1 MGRRGRFVPITSLPC
16 DIIGQMQVLTDD
28 QNAHIH
34 PLVMNGLVG
43 RMLVLP
49 RKSSRA
55 KREILFLY
63 GIHSSLERMNCL
75 AESLQTYGRVIMP
88 DLPGIG
94 GMESFYKIGEKP
106 LLDTYADYLASFIKL
121 CYKRKKVTVVGFSF
135 GFMIVTRMLQ
145 RYPEMTDK
153 IELLVSVSGMAHYE
167 DVAMKR
173 LPRGSLLLLSRFA
186 SRRLPSKVVK
196 TFILNKWCI
205 KAAHNLTKKRNA
217 NYLSMPAEQL
227 KEMIDYDTY
236 LWKIN
241 DVRTYFAA
249 LKTILTFNNCLHVVK
264 VPVQHVSTNGDQWL
278 DEYLVEQHLHI
289 IFSEV
294 GLHQAKVKSHMPTL
308 LVTSAEAGSYFPRS
322 LRKLLHSGV

>member
-1 MGRRGRFVPITSLPC
+1 
-16 DIIGQMQVLTDD
+16 MQVLTDD
-28 QNAHIH
+28 QAAHIH

-63 GIHSSLERMNCL
+63 GIHSSLERMNGL
-75 AESLQTYGRVIMP
+75 AESLQTYGRVTMP

-135 GFMIVTRMLQ
+135 GFMIATRMLQ

-153 IELLVSVSGMAHYE
+153 IELLVSVSGMAHNE
-167 DVAMKR
+167 DLSMKP

-186 SRRLPSKVVK
+186 SRKWPSKFMKVFV
-196 TFILNKWCI
+196 LNKMWI
-205 KAAHNLTKKRNA
+205 KTAYNLRKNQNA
-217 NYLSMPAEQL
+217 KQL
-227 KEMIDYDTY
+227 VATTDQQQEMVDYDIY

-241 DVRTYFAA
+241 DVRTYFAI
-249 LKTILTFNNCLHVVK
+249 LKTILTFNNCLHLVN

-278 DEYLVEQHLHI
+278 DEYLVEQHMHI

-294 GLHQAKVKSHMPTL
+294 GLHQAKFKSHMPTIL
-308 LVTSAEAGSYFPRS
+308 ATSTEAASYFPRS
-322 LRKLLHSGV
+322 LRKLLHSGI